1 MCLFRAWKI
10 FFRIFSEH
18 RKLKLSIH
26 ILNICALIFWPE
38 KNRKRKTDLDLKWQ
52 RWCCANLY
60 FHIKVAKFI
69 NRMVLFWKFFAHVKH
84 RRVYSSK
91 TGAVQLQSKFFESY
105 EHFKQYFNNEMRS
118 MNLLQAYSF
127 SDKKGNIYWIFTCDH
142 SILSLTTGILQFS
155 FIFLRDKS
163 EPVCFDFKCASLLL
177 IPLP

>member
-1 MCLFRAWKI
+1 MEEEMLFRGHLWLGLKEAETFHGGGFSCRTWAERARERKLPSGMLQILHGFYVEHGYRLAAFSWCRFVLITLQMPSHFLQPWISLCIKFLGVCVCLFRAWKI

-69 NRMVLFWKFFAHVKH
+69 NRMVLFWKINSQK
-84 RRVYSSK
+84 
-91 TGAVQLQSKFFESY
+91 
-105 EHFKQYFNNEMRS
+105 
-118 MNLLQAYSF
+118 
-127 SDKKGNIYWIFTCDH
+127 
-142 SILSLTTGILQFS
+142 
-155 FIFLRDKS
+155 
-163 EPVCFDFKCASLLL
+163 
-177 IPLP
+177 